1 MKKKTKVIIG
11 VVSAFAVLAVIV
23 GSFNI
28 YFAVVGNKMQYGV
41 AQGYEWSAQDAF
53 DTQITTAVDMGED
66 DFRILVLTD
75 IHLKNHGTFAA
86 WLGINYLLDW
96 ASKGALDKLVKK
108 TSPDL
113 ILVLGDT
120 VLTARNDI
128 ETARFVGI
136 MDAYG
141 VPWACVFGN
150 HDDEGRADKAKLV
163 DVLLQS
169 KNGLFRYGPSDLHGA
184 GNYVIEL
191 TRGGCTEYA
200 LFMMDSGSSKE
211 FDAGT
216 AGINDAQVEW
226 YDWNM
231 SAFEV
236 KCGFKPANMAFFHIP
251 TPVYE
256 RLEQFE
262 QGSRNEPSCSEGS
275 GNGIVEAMLASNGT
289 HIFVGH
295 DHNNNFI
302 AQYETMKLCYG
313 TKSSYNCYYKSGLT
327 GGTLLTVNA
336 QNEVTEEIVLFS

>member
-11 VVSAFAVLAVIV
+11 IV
-23 GSFNI
+23 GAVVALALIVGAFNI
-28 YFAVVGNKMQYGV
+28 YFAVIGKQMQYGE
-41 AQGYEWSAQDAF
+41 ARGYAWSAQDAY
-53 DTQITTAVDMGED
+53 DTQVTSQIDMGD
-66 DFRILVLTD
+66 GDFRILVLTD

-96 ASKGALDKLVKK
+96 AGKGALDKLVKK

-128 ETARFVGI
+128 ETERFVGI
-136 MDAYG
+136 MDSYG

-163 DVLLQS
+163 DVLS
-169 KNGLFRYGPSDLHGA
+169 ESEHGLFRYGPADLHGA

-191 TRGGCTEYA
+191 TRGGQTEYA

-226 YDWNM
+226 YNWNM
-231 SAFEV
+231 NAFEA
-236 KCGFKPANMAFFHIP
+236 KCGEKPANMAFFHIP
-251 TPVYE
+251 PAIYE
-256 RLEQFE
+256 QLEVFE

-275 GNGIVEAMLASNGT
+275 DNDIVEAMLAANGT

-336 QNEVTEEIVLFS
+336 QNEVSEEIVLF